1 MLGCSNFKTDG
12 TGCSTYMMSFN
23 YTQDLEKL
31 NVMFYDEKTDMSKVM
46 YCGHLFKDVVDSIV
60 KEIKR
65 YKSLSFSLGTRM
77 LFSIMS
83 GTMTK
88 SVEIFKLYND
98 PMFGYIKESD
108 RLKFYKLITAM
119 IDEKVIFV
127 DKNNFGNLILLK
139 DNLTEK
145 DYKIIYASL
154 KL

>member
-1 MLGCSNFKTDG
+1 
-12 TGCSTYMMSFN
+12 
-23 YTQDLEKL
+23 
-31 NVMFYDEKTDMSKVM
+31 
-46 YCGHLFKDVVDSIV
+46 
-60 KEIKR
+60 
-65 YKSLSFSLGTRM
+65 
-77 LFSIMS
+77 
-83 GTMTK
+83 MT
-88 SVEIFKLYND
+88 V
-98 PMFGYIKESD
+98 YIKESD